1 MSLAEY
7 TLQSQ
12 KGIAKSFDNGAK
24 ISLSKF
30 IKLPIFNVQGDDE
43 WAGLFTSTE
52 GFTGMRESG
61 EHETPEV
68 NTLGDGYSITITK
81 KRFTNAYEITSSD
94 IERAKDSTTMVDKFL
109 TRKRDHALQDA
120 KRFFTKGLLDFFNYG
135 DVTTKYAAPDTKAL
149 YATDHEWKSGA
160 TFSNKDAQTFS
171 SAAVQ
176 LAMQAGGLIA
186 DSVGELMDVNY
197 DTVVV
202 YKNTTTANTAKQLFA
217 SGISPTTVGDVNVYQ
232 GSMTIIELPLYVV
245 ENAGDWFL
253 FDTSMRDE
261 NPLYAGIG
269 QFPHFTAPKV
279 QNNEAIRQ
287 NIEGFWKQGIV
298 NMPYMT
304 YGNFPA

>member
-1 MSLAEY
+1 MALAEY

-24 ISLSKF
+24 ISLEKF

-52 GFTGMRESG
+52 GFTGMRETG

-68 NTLGDGYSITITK
+68 NTLGDGYSVTITK

-94 IERAKDSTTMVDKFL
+94 IERAKDNTTMVDKFL
-109 TRKRDHALQDA
+109 IRKRDHALRDA

-149 YATDHEWKSGA
+149 YATDHAWNSGE
-160 TFSNKDAQTFS
+160 TFGNKGTSAFS
-171 SAAVQ
+171 QSAVQ
-176 LAMQAGGLIA
+176 AAMQAGSLIS

-197 DTVVV
+197 DTIVV
-202 YKNTTTANTAKQLFA
+202 YKNTEAAVAAKQLFA
-217 SGISPTTVGDVNVYQ
+217 FGITPTAVGDVNIYE
-232 GSMTIIELPLYVV
+232 GTMTIIELPLYVV
-245 ENAGDWFL
+245 ANAADWFL
-253 FDTSMRDE
+253 FDTSMPDE

-269 QFPHFTAPKV
+269 QFPHFTSPKV
-279 QNNEAIRQ
+279 QNNK
-287 NIEGFWKQGIV
+287 GS
-298 NMPYMT
+298 
-304 YGNFPA
+304 